1 MNLNYL
7 NLIRWKNLIIIAIV
21 QLLIK
26 YAFLEPFGAQTTLN
40 TLGITLLI
48 IATVCIAAAGNIIND
63 IYDVETD
70 FINKPSKLIIG
81 SKVSEKTAYNLFIVF
96 NVIGVGVG
104 FYLSHLVNRS
114 AFFSIFVIISALL
127 YVYATYLKQTLLIG
141 NIVISVLVALSVLI
155 VGFFELLPTIT
166 SLNQQTQLTYFK
178 VIFNYAVFAF
188 IINLLREIVKDV
200 EDFEGDLKANMNT
213 LPIVI
218 GKKTTRII
226 VFILSISTI
235 ILVVNY
241 IITSLYKYQIA
252 VLYFLIL
259 IVGPLIYI
267 CIKTYAAKLKADYS
281 HISNVLKLIMF
292 FGMFSLLLYAF
303 VFIK

>member
-1 MNLNYL
+1 M
-7 NLIRWKNLIIIAIV
+7 IAIV

-48 IATVCIAAAGNIIND
+48 VATVCIAAAGNIIND

-70 FINKPSKLIIG
+70 FINKPNKLIIG
-81 SKVSEKTAYNLFIVF
+81 NTISEKTAYNLFIIF
-96 NVIGVGVG
+96 NVIGVCIG
-104 FYLSHLVNRS
+104 FYLSYLVNKS

-141 NIVISVLVALSVLI
+141 NIIISILVALSVLI
-155 VGFFELLPTIT
+155 VGVFELLPTIT
-166 SLNQQTQLTYFK
+166 SLNQQTQFTYFK
-178 VIFNYAVFAF
+178 VIFHYSVFAF

-213 LPIVI
+213 LPILI
-218 GKKTTRII
+218 GKKTTNIAL
-226 VFILSISTI
+226 FILSISTI

-241 IITSLYKYQIA
+241 VITSLYKYPIA

-259 IVGPLIYI
+259 IVGPLIYV
-267 CIKTYAAKLKADYS
+267 CIKTYTAKLKEDYS
-281 HISNVLKLIMF
+281 LISNVLKLVMF
-292 FGMFSLLLYAF
+292 FGMFSLLLYSF